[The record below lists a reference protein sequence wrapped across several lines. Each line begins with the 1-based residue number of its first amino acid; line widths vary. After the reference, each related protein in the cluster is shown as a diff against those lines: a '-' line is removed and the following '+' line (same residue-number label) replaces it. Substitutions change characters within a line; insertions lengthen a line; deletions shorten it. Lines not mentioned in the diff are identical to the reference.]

1 MNILFVR
8 NYPTVDGVFTLLLRL
23 AKHFKKDGH
32 TVYFIDFGL
41 QSDFQHEII
50 STFTLLT
57 TKELKSKKDELHFDV
72 IFPFVDGDLLCW
84 CITVL
89 KLKLF
94 KSAKMVFGIY
104 HPRAYFNSSYLNTS
118 PDSRLNKFIY
128 TQIPSQN
135 ILFMNEVVKR
145 ENEYYFKHKF
155 QNSPIIPIPITLEYQ
170 KRNNERIDRRKIV
183 SIGRLET
190 FKSYVI
196 PMIDTIQDLNNDGN
210 YFEFY
215 IYGHGSMESFLKN
228 YIAEKKAGKYI
239 FLMGKLEYKELFSV
253 LVDAFM
259 FVGMGTAI
267 IEASA
272 IGVPSLQAIDN
283 EKGIMTY
290 GFFDKLKGFSLGEVI
305 PELPLVS
312 MKTSIIELSIKNVAE
327 YEQICE
333 EHIIRANTFNIN
345 EVIKDYYSFFLNASN
360 VFDFRMSNF
369 VLITTKFLRQAFKL
383 RQFVKPNL
391 KIK

>member
-8 NYPTVDGVFTLLLRL
+8 NYPTVDGVFTLLIRL

-32 TVYFIDFGL
+32 KVYFIDFGI

-50 STFTLLT
+50 ETFTLLT
-57 TKELKSKKDELHFDV
+57 IKELKSKKDLLHFNI
-72 IFPFVDGDLLCW
+72 IFPFVDGDLLVW
-84 CITVL
+84 CISVL
-89 KLKLF
+89 KLQLF
-94 KSAKMVFGIY
+94 KNAKMVFGIY

-128 TQIPSQN
+128 SQIPSQN

-155 QNSPIIPIPITLEYQ
+155 KNSPIIPIPISLEYR
-170 KRNNERIDRRKIV
+170 KRNNETIDRRKIV

-196 PMIDTIQDLNNDGN
+196 PMIDTIEDLNNNGSN
-210 YFEFY
+210 FEFY
-215 IYGHGSMESFLKN
+215 VYGHGPLETFLKN
-228 YIAEKKAGKYI
+228 YIAEKKADKYI
-239 FLMGKLEYKELFSV
+239 FLMGKLEYKELFSA

-272 IGVPSLQAIDN
+272 IGVPSLQGIDN
-283 EKGIMTY
+283 EKGVMTY
-290 GFFDKLKGFSLGEVI
+290 GFFNKLKGFSLGEVI

-312 MKTSIIELSIKNVAE
+312 MKNSIIELSTKSDFE

-333 EHIIRANTFNIN
+333 EHITRANTFNIN
-345 EVIKDYYSFFLNASN
+345 EVIKDYYKFFFNASN
-360 VFDFRMSNF
+360 VFEFKISNF
-369 VLITTKFLRQAFKL
+369 VLIATKFLRQAFKL
-383 RQFVKPNL
+383 RQFMKPNL
-391 KIK
+391 KTK